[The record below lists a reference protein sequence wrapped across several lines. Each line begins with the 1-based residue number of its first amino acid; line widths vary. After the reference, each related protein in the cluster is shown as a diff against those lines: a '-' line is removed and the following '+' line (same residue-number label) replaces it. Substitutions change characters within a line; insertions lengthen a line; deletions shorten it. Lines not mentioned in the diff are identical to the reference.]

1 MEQTKNK
8 VADVMYQLQ
17 SLHRD
22 LRPTETEVHKLKRYP
37 AQTLI
42 HGICSL
48 AEDFDNTDYTMH
60 DKAMILFEEVCQ
72 IMISNYVSS
81 EDLQERLTEIIDNQ
95 EE

>member
-37 AQTLI
+37 D
-42 HGICSL
+42 G
-48 AEDFDNTDYTMH
+48 N
-60 DKAMILFEEVCQ
+60 V
-72 IMISNYVSS
+72 
-81 EDLQERLTEIIDNQ
+81 
-95 EE
+95 